1 MRLKTISR
9 YVLGALFIA
18 AGANHFVNEPFYTK
32 IVPPYIPAPRLMV
45 EISGA
50 AETGLG
56 ALLLW
61 KRCTRLAAWGLIVL
75 LVAVFPANL
84 HMALHPEQFSR
95 FRPAVL
101 WARLPFQAVFI
112 AWAYWHAR
120 PDRKR

>member
-9 YVLGALFIA
+9 YVLGALFVA
-18 AGANHFVNEPFYTK
+18 AGANHFLNKPFYVK
-32 IVPPYIPAPRLMV
+32 IMPPYIPAPQLMV

-50 AETGLG
+50 VETGLG

-61 KRCTRLAAWGLIVL
+61 DRFARAAAWGLIAL

-84 HMALHPEQFSR
+84 HMALHPEQFPR
-95 FRPAVL
+95 FRPGVL

-112 AWAYWHAR
+112 AWAWWHAR
-120 PDRKR
+120 PDQKR